1 MLKLLPP
8 TIFGSGTIHQKK
20 FRNFAT
26 HSFEMNTL
34 FYNLFSDRTE
44 YYTTAKNLLV
54 SGADAM
60 ERLMTAYKEI
70 VELAGY
76 TARVAVMIQVF
87 EDCSDSKY
95 QRQAVAGAPSKG
107 VTNETQFSIEFQ
119 DGMPVSKGVVTES
132 TDGTIHLE
140 NVGNMNFL

>member
-1 MLKLLPP
+1 MLALVTFFYQYLP
-8 TIFGSGTIHQKK
+8 
-20 FRNFAT
+20 
-26 HSFEMNTL
+26 
-34 FYNLFSDRTE
+34 DRTE